1 MKIAFNPST
10 VAALTS
16 PPDNK
21 DITFDLAGR
30 SIFVRGV
37 KFFGT
42 DTQVNIIDNLNS
54 SDSKSALSAN
64 MGRYLNLT
72 KTPYNNTSTP
82 SSAPSA
88 YNIEI
93 CPSSSGWYSSLG
105 IPDGGGGLLIRGNT
119 GTAFNLWLHDTSNV
133 WYKQTASGDWKKM
146 DAGNA
151 DTVGGYSET
160 NFFRYRGNIDVNY
173 IDLTTYTTNATGYQN
188 PLNGVYKVSRTNDSE
203 MFISFSGSGSTSGLE
218 LYTKYSASSPIKFR
232 HRIDSNRIDGAWRT
246 LIDSSSIES
255 QTVASASKLT
265 TARSIWGQSFD
276 GSKDISGDMRN
287 VGTLYF
293 SNTTEAH
300 IGYNNTYTDPYVNL
314 SVNFKLGGTV
324 AAKTIYSNGGF
335 VKSGSSNDYVLLGGG
350 SHSKISSLSVGNADT
365 VDGYHATDGRTFT
378 SNINWGSWSDLWS
391 DGTNNHPW
399 YGFDHR
405 YPNTGVYST
414 TLSDYFGMT
423 LKTANTLQFAVG
435 SSYFQFGD
443 SVLKLYS
450 NGSGSTER
458 VYLQANI
465 DSRTDNYTISSY
477 GGEQRHSIILNP
489 RGGYVGIGVNDPLH
503 KLHVGGDAAFE
514 NTIYL
519 PSTGSSYIANG
530 GNDSSGADFN
540 SANIVI
546 RSWWGISFKSNDDV
560 IRTYLD
566 TRTGNLGTK
575 GVIYATHFYEY
586 SDRTLKKNIKS
597 IKSITNIPKLREF
610 NWKDTGK
617 RSYGFIAQELEDQG
631 YACLVNEVNGKK
643 TVNYTAALTLTM
655 AKLQNLINV
664 QNKKIS
670 NLTKELK
677 SLKYGRKKNS

>member
-64 MGRYLNLT
+64 MGRYLNLI

-119 GTAFNLWLHDTSNV
+119 GTAFNLWLHDSSNV
-133 WYKQTASGDWKKM
+133 WYKQTASGAWKKM
-146 DAGNA
+146 DAGYADHAGYLDNIFTVFGVEYNGSQVKSVIPSNFVSQLSEGTSTVTDGTMLITSYASDNGFADSNA
-151 DTVGGYSET
+151 VNIPYKRKAIHLWEYIANKADV
-160 NFFRYRGNIDVNY
+160 RYTRYYNNHDLNIDSFTDQNY
-173 IDLTTYTTNATGYQN
+173 IQTAASQGGGWTGTSPSGSHNGKAVLNVHTHTGNYYSQLMLDTAQNRLWMRSANNTTTYGNWFKIAYVSDIPTKDSWNYDDRYLQLTGGTMAGTAYI
-188 PLNGVYKVSRTNDSE
+188 TWAD
-203 MFISFSGSGSTSGLE
+203 SGSGSAGTGAQGARGGLKWSGQSDYAW
-218 LYTKYSASSPIKFR
+218 LYAEETAGDNLDLVIKFGN
-232 HRIDSNRIDGAWRT
+232 DNSNG
-246 LIDSSSIES
+246 LSI
-255 QTVASASKLT
+255 
-265 TARSIWGQSFD
+265 
-276 GSKDISGDMRN
+276 RN
-287 VGTLYF
+287 V
-293 SNTTEAH
+293 SNVQTT
-300 IGYNNTYTDPYVNL
+300 Y
-314 SVNFKLGGTV
+314 
-324 AAKTIYSNGGF
+324 
-335 VKSGSSNDYVLLGGG
+335 
-350 SHSKISSLSVGNADT
+350 IS
-365 VDGYHATDGRTFT
+365 
-378 SNINWGSWSDLWS
+378 
-391 DGTNNHPW
+391 
-399 YGFDHR
+399 
-405 YPNTGVYST
+405 
-414 TLSDYFGMT
+414 
-423 LKTANTLQFAVG
+423 
-435 SSYFQFGD
+435 
-443 SVLKLYS
+443 
-450 NGSGSTER
+450 
-458 VYLQANI
+458 
-465 DSRTDNYTISSY
+465 
-477 GGEQRHSIILNP
+477 
-489 RGGYVGIGVNDPLH
+489 
-503 KLHVGGDAAFE
+503 
-514 NTIYL
+514 
-519 PSTGSSYIANG
+519 ANG
-530 GNDSSGADFN
+530 
-540 SANIVI
+540 I
-546 RSWWGISFKSNDDV
+546 
-560 IRTYLD
+560 
-566 TRTGNLGTK
+566 
-575 GVIYATHFYEY
+575 IYATHFYEY